1 MKKTVLLMAL
11 CMFVA
16 AVSISEAG
24 VVRNN
29 AGCGLGSMAFGDKDG
44 LLFQL
49 LASST
54 NGICGN
60 QTFGMTSGT
69 LGCAPMKGIV
79 SNEKIN
85 NYVADNMDNL
95 ATDIAKGQGEYLNT
109 LAVLM
114 DVPENDR
121 TQLYTKL
128 QSNFSK
134 IYTSENVTSEEIVQN
149 ISKVTDKG

>member
-1 MKKTVLLMAL
+1 MKKTILMMAL

-29 AGCGLGSMAFGDKDG
+29 AGCGVGSMAFGDKDG
-44 LLFQL
+44 LLFEL
-49 LASST
+49 LATCT
-54 NGICGN
+54 NGFLGN

-95 ATDIAKGQGEYLNT
+95 ATDIAKGQGEYLGT

-121 TQLYTKL
+121 AQLYTKL
-128 QSNFSK
+128 QSNFNN
-134 IYTSENVTSEEIVQN
+134 IYTSESVTSKEVVQN
-149 ISKVTDKG
+149 ISKVVDKG